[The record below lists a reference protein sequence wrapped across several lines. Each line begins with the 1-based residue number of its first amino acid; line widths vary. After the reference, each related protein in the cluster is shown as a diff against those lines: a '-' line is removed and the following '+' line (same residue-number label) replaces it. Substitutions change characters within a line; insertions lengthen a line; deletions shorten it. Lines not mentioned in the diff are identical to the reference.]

1 MKTHAPYYRCAKCS
15 QLWLRASWCALVTKQ
30 PATQTV
36 HTYPHSLAQSCYKD
50 FSVRHQEEID
60 ASIRQ
65 DQKIIL
71 EMLEA
76 VSDEDVLRLRT
87 DILRRRFDRIS
98 GIRVRTNDSWSALA
112 SVVKSVTPQG
122 S

>member
-1 MKTHAPYYRCAKCS
+1 MVNEANCGNVQA
-15 QLWLRASWCALVTKQ
+15 CALVTKQ

-50 FSVRHQEEID
+50 ASVRHQEEID

-71 EMLEA
+71 EMLEV
-76 VSDEDVLRLRT
+76 VSDEDDLDLEQICSE
-87 DILRRRFDRIS
+87 D
-98 GIRVRTNDSWSALA
+98 
-112 SVVKSVTPQG
+112 G
-122 S
+122 STA

>member
-1 MKTHAPYYRCAKCS
+1 MTID
-15 QLWLRASWCALVTKQ
+15 TKQ
-30 PATQTV
+30 SVTQTA
-36 HTYPHSLAQSCYKD
+36 HTYPDSLAQSCYKD
-50 FSVRHQEEID
+50 ASVRHQEEID

-71 EMLEA
+71 EMLEV

>member
-1 MKTHAPYYRCAKCS
+1 MRIRSRKVA
-15 QLWLRASWCALVTKQ
+15 TKMLQ
-30 PATQTV
+30 YVIRRRSTR
-36 HTYPHSLAQSCYKD
+36 QS
-50 FSVRHQEEID
+50 
-60 ASIRQ
+60 
-65 DQKIIL
+65 
-71 EMLEA
+71 
-76 VSDEDVLRLRT
+76 EDVLRLRT